1 MNALDVSWSFL
12 KASEWKEY
20 ERMLEQQRLR
30 DEEQRQREA
39 AASKVTT
46 DATGQDPDAA
56 ERTEREESELS
67 RKIRE
72 ANEKTRQ
79 KIREANEKLK
89 NRPHITW
96 GGPEKQWGW
105 LNGHLYLDLDGWAA
119 KNPGGYTESISDR
132 HQGGQ

>member
-1 MNALDVSWSFL
+1 MNPLNKSWDFL

-30 DEEQRQREA
+30 DEEQKQREA

-79 KIREANEKLK
+79 KLK

-105 LNGHLYLDLDGWAA
+105 LNGHLYLDLAGWAA

>member
-1 MNALDVSWSFL
+1 MNPLNKSWDFL

-20 ERMLEQQRLR
+20 ERMLEQQKLR
-30 DEEQRQREA
+30 DEEQKQREA

-72 ANEKTRQ
+72 ANEITRRRLARRQ
-79 KIREANEKLK
+79 WYLK
-89 NRPHITW
+89 NLGREPTAEEMA
-96 GGPEKQWGW
+96 G
-105 LNGHLYLDLDGWAA
+105 LDG
-119 KNPGGYTESISDR
+119 DR
-132 HQGGQ
+132 I